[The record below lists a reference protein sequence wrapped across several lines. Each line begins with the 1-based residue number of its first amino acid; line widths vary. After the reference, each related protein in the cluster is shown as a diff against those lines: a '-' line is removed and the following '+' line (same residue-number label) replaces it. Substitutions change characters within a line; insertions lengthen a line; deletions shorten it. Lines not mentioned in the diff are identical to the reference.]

1 MSSHPLVQLARE
13 TIELYIKTGKILSP
27 PSNLT
32 DEMKGRAGTFVSI
45 KKYGELRGCIGT
57 FSPTQPNIAAE
68 VIQNAISA
76 ATRDPR
82 FPSVTP
88 EELDVLYISVDV
100 LTEPEKISSPDELDP
115 KRYGVIVSKG
125 WRKGLLLPDLE
136 GVNTV
141 EEQISIARRKAGI
154 LPEEEV
160 ELMRFKVIRYK

>member
-154 LPEEEV
+154 LPGEEV